1 MRRAALSLFL
11 FACGT
16 SPAKTDAGADG
27 STSDVIVAPLDGTPG
42 DCSDQAK
49 RVYLVSTQNDLWS
62 FDPGTLAFQKIG
74 ALDCP
79 TTSTPE
85 SLGVDRTARAWVAMM
100 DGALFQVDTSTAHC
114 TPTSYALAQNER
126 KIFDLAFSTTGST
139 ETLFSSTTCCYD
151 DAGGV
156 TVTNHGGGGL
166 ATIAM
171 PSLSLSL
178 VGDYTGLLA
187 GYPCALAGTGD
198 GRLFGFFPSVN
209 DPDGASRRSSRR
221 STERPAPRRIRSC
234 SRAPS
239 TRAPRLRSRSGAATS
254 GSTPRIPR
262 ARRATSRASAT
273 RRTSRIPWW

>member
-1 MRRAALSLFL
+1 
-11 FACGT
+11 
-16 SPAKTDAGADG
+16 
-27 STSDVIVAPLDGTPG
+27 
-42 DCSDQAK
+42 
-49 RVYLVSTQNDLWS
+49 
-62 FDPGTLAFQKIG
+62 
-74 ALDCP
+74 
-79 TTSTPE
+79 
-85 SLGVDRTARAWVAMM
+85 MM

-178 VGDYTGLLA
+178 VGDYTGLFA

-198 GRLFGFFPSVN
+198 GRFFGFFPNVN
-209 DPDGASRRSSRR
+209 DPDGGVAQILAQVDR
-221 STERPAPRRIRSC
+221 T
-234 SRAPS
+234 
-239 TRAPRLRSRSGAATS
+239 SGATPNPIVLSSAVHTGAAFAFSFWGGDFWFYAANSSGTS
-254 GSTPRIPR
+254 SDVTRFRYSTDQSYSVVVMDTGMTIIGAGVSTCAPLVAPN
-262 ARRATSRASAT
+262 
-273 RRTSRIPWW
+273 